1 MRRGEVWWASLSEP
15 AGAGPGYRRPVVIV
29 QANEFNESSI
39 RTVVVAAITSNLRRA
54 AAPGNV
60 FCRPRDTGLPRES
73 VINVSQVLTVDKR
86 LLTERVSS
94 LPARVMSELDAGLR
108 QVLAL

>member
-15 AGAGPGYRRPVVIV
+15 IGAGPGYRRPVVIV

-39 RTVVVAAITSNLRRA
+39 RTVVVVVITSNLRRA

-60 FCRPRDTGLPRES
+60 LCRPRDTGLRRES
-73 VINVSQVLTVDKR
+73 VANVSQLLTVDKR
-86 LLTERVSS
+86 LLSERVGSMPS
-94 LPARVMSELDAGLR
+94 HLLAEVEAGLR

>member
-15 AGAGPGYRRPVVIV
+15 TGTGSGYRRPVVVV
-29 QANEFNESSI
+29 QANEFNQSSI
-39 RTVVVAAITSNLRRA
+39 RTVVVVAITSNLRRA

-60 FCRPRDTGLPRES
+60 FCRPRDTGLRLES
-73 VINVSQVLTVDKR
+73 VANVSQLLTIDKR
-86 LLTERVSS
+86 LLTERAGS
-94 LPARVMSELDAGLR
+94 LPGRLLAELEAGLR

>member
-15 AGAGPGYRRPVVIV
+15 AGAGPGYRRPVIIV
-29 QANEFNESSI
+29 QANEFNESGI
-39 RTVVVAAITSNLRRA
+39 RTVVVVVITSNLRRA

-60 FCRPRDTGLPRES
+60 LCRPRDTGLRRES
-73 VINVSQVLTVDKR
+73 VANVSQLLTVDKR
-86 LLTERVSS
+86 LLTERVGS
-94 LPARVMSELDAGLR
+94 LPSRVLAEVESGLR

>member
-15 AGAGPGYRRPVVIV
+15 TGAGPGYRRPVIIV

-39 RTVVVAAITSNLRRA
+39 RTVVVVAITSDLRRA

-60 FCRPRDTGLPRES
+60 LYRPRETGLRRES
-73 VINVSQVLTVDKR
+73 VANVSQLLTIDKR
-86 LLTERVSS
+86 M
-94 LPARVMSELDAGLR
+94 LPSAWAVCPVACWRS
-108 QVLAL
+108 